1 MRVLFRT
8 FAVILTLSM
17 VARAQSFDVQ
27 QTGDYVLKAN
37 DSPDVAR
44 LLAVL
49 DANFKALSSVGG
61 SLVALPS
68 VKALGL
74 TPLELAAYLAG
85 IVEVPDPKNSVAGL
99 VYKSEI
105 SFSVDIAAAVQ
116 ELTIV
121 QRDSEVALDL
131 METAKRT
138 RQLRDA
144 LTADNRAVGSAVGA
158 GVAHAVQKRQKTL
171 LGLQTNLLL
180 AQARVALARQEIGA
194 TSVPIIPEEGLS
206 RAKELVDRVMKLD
219 PASTDGRRVMGDILL
234 VEGDD
239 TGAGREFRVVLKQN
253 PNSAIDHNKLGNAL
267 SSQGEDDE
275 AVKEFKEAIRLN
287 PSDFVSHS
295 DLGVVLRGLDDSE
308 ALKAFR
314 EAIRIEPKYVDAHNN
329 LGIALAQQGKTAEAL
344 AEFQQIIRLRPDSAL
359 GYFNAATALADLE
372 KDEESTKALR
382 EAVRLN
388 PNHYNA
394 HYNLGEMLRLAG
406 NLEESAKE
414 FREYVNRAPDNPR
427 TQRNKERARTFI
439 KAFEEP

>member
-1 MRVLFRT
+1 MRMLFRT
-8 FAVILTLSM
+8 IAVMVTLSM
-17 VARAQSFDVQ
+17 AGRAQSFDVD
-27 QTGDYVLKAN
+27 QTGNYVLKTN

-44 LLAVL
+44 QLAVL

-61 SLVALPS
+61 SLNALPS

-74 TPLELAAYLAG
+74 TPLELAAYVAG
-85 IVEVPDPKNSVAGL
+85 IVELPEPKNTVTQTL
-99 VYKSEI
+99 FMSEI
-105 SFSVDIAAAVQ
+105 SFSVDIAAALQ

-121 QRDSEVALDL
+121 QRDTEVALDL

-144 LTADNRAVGSAVGA
+144 LTADNRAVGSATGA
-158 GVAHAVQKRQKTL
+158 GVARAVQARQKTL
-171 LGLQTNLLL
+171 LGLQAIQLVAL
-180 AQARVALARQEIGA
+180 ARAALARQEIGG
-194 TSVPIIPEEGLS
+194 TSVPIIPEDGLDH
-206 RAKELVDRVMKLD
+206 AKELVDRVMKLD
-219 PASTDGRRVMGDILL
+219 PSSTEGHRVLGDILL
-234 VEGDD
+234 AEGDD
-239 TGAGREFRVVLKQN
+239 EGAEREFRLVLKQN
-253 PNSAIDHNKLGNAL
+253 PSSAMDHNKLGNAL
-267 SSQGEDDE
+267 SSQGKD
-275 AVKEFKEAIRLN
+275 AEAIAEFRQAIGLN

-295 DLGVVLRGLDDSE
+295 DLGIELRGQDDDE
-308 ALKAFR
+308 ALKVFR
-314 EAIRIEPKYVDAHNN
+314 EAIRIQPKYVDAHNN

-344 AEFQQIIRLRPDSAL
+344 AEFQEIIRLRPDSAL

-372 KDEESTKALR
+372 KDEESTNALR
-382 EAVRLN
+382 QAVRLN

-427 TQRNKERARTFI
+427 TQRNKERARNFI